1 MSTDAVSKQQR
12 AFFRKLYLSY
22 QISQEQHNLTSLQK
36 LTGMPRRTIQDSI
49 KDLSDIGIDCT
60 FTQHEGGRHND
71 GHYHICDWGP
81 IHRDWIES
89 QLARIEAALEIA
101 KKD

>member
-1 MSTDAVSKQQR
+1 MSTDVVSKQQR

-22 QISQEQHNLTSLQK
+22 LISQEQHNLTSLQK

-49 KDLSDIGIDCT
+49 KDLSDIGIDCI
-60 FTQHEGGRHND
+60 FSQHEGGRHND
-71 GHYHICDWGP
+71 GHYHISDWGP
-81 IHRDWIES
+81 IHWSWIET
-89 QLARIEAALEIA
+89 QLARIEQALDIA

>member
-1 MSTDAVSKQQR
+1 MSEETVSKQQR

-22 QISQEQHNLTSLQK
+22 LISSDTHNLTSLQK

-49 KDLSDIGIDCT
+49 KDLSDIGIDCS
-60 FTQHEGGRHND
+60 FEQNEGGRHND
-71 GHYHICDWGP
+71 GHYRVNHWGP
-81 IHRDWIES
+81 IQPEWIG
-89 QLARIEAALEIA
+89 QNIDRIEAALEIA